1 MIINYNYLMTPRHT
15 KGSLLAL
22 LQRANYNSNV
32 TKLSIRLQRY
42 LVRQVCS
49 GLFYLHTQ
57 DGLAHGDIKPDN
69 IIVTQDYKLALIDL
83 GHTENLDAQI
93 QKWTGTPN
101 YRPAEVGTSAPYRL
115 AHADIFSLAVTL
127 LVIMT

>member
-1 MIINYNYLMTPRHT
+1 MTPRHA

-22 LQRANYNSNV
+22 LMRANHNNNNGVWY
-32 TKLSIRLQRY
+32 KLSTRLQRY
-42 LVRQVCS
+42 LARQVCS
-49 GLFYLHTQ
+49 GLYYLHTQ

-69 IIVTQDYKLALIDL
+69 IVVTEDNRLALIDL
-83 GHTENLDAQI
+83 GHTEDFVANV

-101 YRPAEVGTSAPYRL
+101 YRPAEVGTFAPYRL
-115 AHADIFSLAVTL
+115 ACADVFSLAVTL